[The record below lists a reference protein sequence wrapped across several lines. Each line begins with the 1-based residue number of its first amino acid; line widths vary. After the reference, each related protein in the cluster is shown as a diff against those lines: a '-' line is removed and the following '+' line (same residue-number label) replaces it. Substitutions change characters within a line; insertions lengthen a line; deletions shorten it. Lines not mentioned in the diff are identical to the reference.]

1 MFADK
6 ISEDEVLLE
15 QGDRCPYRRPPED
28 RDAHTH
34 REGVHVKMEA
44 EMRVTQ
50 RQATDPQLPLGAGG
64 GREGPGLEP
73 RRRLEARLPARAI
86 HFCCSEPP
94 ACSNFSQRPRE
105 TNTPTSPRAA
115 RLRGHEA
122 GGGTQAVLSTTA
134 VITACG
140 GCENQRRGLARAS
153 SPAPATAHARRKW

>member
-1 MFADK
+1 M
-6 ISEDEVLLE
+6 
-15 QGDRCPYRRPPED
+15 
-28 RDAHTH
+28 
-34 REGVHVKMEA
+34 KMEA

-50 RQATDPQLPLGAGG
+50 RQATDPQPPLGAGG

-94 ACSNFSQRPRE
+94 AYSNFSQQPRE